1 MAMKTSELE
10 TVDEPVLRPL
20 KPKTVQWDAID
31 STQIVISYDAPSDT
45 LLIHL
50 FGRGRPSVS
59 VPVDRYLYALVD
71 PETEHTLGIHIEGFL
86 TQAVKEHPDEIVL
99 LDHAELRGIT
109 PIEVRELQQKV
120 LGSWRSLPGHTN
132 AVYAQET
139 PPDKKGAVL
148 LLLQAEHTKW
158 RTLGRLAA

>member
-1 MAMKTSELE
+1 M
-10 TVDEPVLRPL
+10 
-20 KPKTVQWDAID
+20 
-31 STQIVISYDAPSDT
+31 
-45 LLIHL
+45 
-50 FGRGRPSVS
+50 
-59 VPVDRYLYALVD
+59 PVDRYLYAIVD

-86 TQAVKEHPDEIVL
+86 TQAVKEHPAEIVL

-139 PPDKKGAVL
+139 PPDKKRAVL
-148 LLLQAEHTKW
+148 LLLQAEHPKW
-158 RTLGRLAA
+158 RTLGKSAA

>member
-1 MAMKTSELE
+1 MNSADLDS
-10 TVDEPVLRPL
+10 VDGLILRQIQPR
-20 KPKTVQWDAID
+20 PFHWDDID
-31 STQIVISYDAPSDT
+31 SAQIAISYDRASDT

-50 FGRGRPSVS
+50 FGRGRPTVS

-86 TQAVKEHPDEIVL
+86 AQAVKEHPDEIAL

-109 PIEVRELQQKV
+109 PIEVRELQREV
-120 LGSWRSLPGHTN
+120 LGSWRSLPGHVN

-148 LLLQAEHTKW
+148 LLLHAEYPKW
-158 RTLGRLAA
+158 RTLGKSAA

>member
-10 TVDEPVLRPL
+10 TVDEPVLRAL
-20 KPKTVQWDAID
+20 KPRPVRWEAVDPR
-31 STQIVISYDAPSDT
+31 SIVISFDGPSDT

-50 FGRGRPSVS
+50 FGRGRPTVS
-59 VPVDRYLYALVD
+59 VPIDRYLYALVD

-86 TQAVKEHPDEIVL
+86 AQAVKEHPGEIAL

-109 PIEVRELQQKV
+109 PIEVRELQREV
-120 LGSWRSLPGHTN
+120 LGSWRSLPGHMN

-139 PPDKKGAVL
+139 PLDKKGAVL
-148 LLLQAEHTKW
+148 LLLHAEHPKW
-158 RTLGRLAA
+158 RTLGKSAA